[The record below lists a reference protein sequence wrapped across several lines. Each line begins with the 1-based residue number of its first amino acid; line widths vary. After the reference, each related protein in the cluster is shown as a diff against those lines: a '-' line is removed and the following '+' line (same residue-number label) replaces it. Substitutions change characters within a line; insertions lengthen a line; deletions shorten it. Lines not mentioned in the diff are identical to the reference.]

1 MRIDPLLL
9 PRASRAEVLAMTGAL
24 FLLVIVGVPLAAVI
38 ALTLRIRSKRAA
50 LDRFLASLS
59 PRLAAIGAELL
70 EDGRIRYGGR
80 TFRFAADIN
89 PLFSSSLDLRLS
101 TFCDSVLEFEI
112 RRARHVPVLPEALRP
127 DPLFRGCALDAPS
140 TAEPAQYLSGVRE
153 KLAASFPRRWA
164 AFSKMHCELVLSAN
178 RFRPETWEGAEA
190 RGDLEA
196 LAAMAS
202 VPAWREPRSGT
213 WTYRTGFERHIAEWH
228 WKPDQLARLPEGT
241 RRWLVSAWVDNAYLN
256 RPLVKFFRRLAGT
269 GTALWL
275 TPGGNLSFLEEGF
288 GRPVEVNGSLIE
300 LEPPEMAV
308 AADQYLDGEFFAGL
322 LAPLPG
328 EDEAVRQRFAAET
341 RFRFHD
347 AALDVLPRLAF
358 YARRLYDDE
367 FSWFSGEYEIV
378 SAHLDETAVRAA
390 LTETAKEFDATVK
403 EIERPFSFKLLRD
416 DRLDLS
422 F

>member
-1 MRIDPLLL
+1 
-9 PRASRAEVLAMTGAL
+9 MTGAL
-24 FLLVIVGVPLAAVI
+24 FLLLILGVPVAAAI
-38 ALTLRIRSKRAA
+38 AVVLRIRSKRAA
-50 LDRFLASLS
+50 RDRFLAGLA
-59 PRLAAIGAELL
+59 PRLAAIGAEPL

-89 PLFSSSLDLRLS
+89 PLFSSSFDLRLS
-101 TFCDSVLEFEI
+101 TFCDSILEFEI
-112 RRARHVPVLPEALRP
+112 RRARHVPVLPEALRT

-140 TAEPAQYLSGVRE
+140 VVEPAKYLSSVRE

-178 RFRPETWEGAEA
+178 RFRPKTWEGAEA

-196 LAAMAS
+196 LAAMAA
-202 VPAWREPRSGT
+202 VPAWREPRGGT
-213 WTYRTGFERHIAEWH
+213 WTYRTGFEPRLAEWH
-228 WKPDQLARLPEGT
+228 WKPEQRAKLPEGT
-241 RRWLVSAWVDNAYLN
+241 SRRLVSAWVDNAYLN
-256 RPLVKFFRRLAGT
+256 RPLVKFLRRLAGT
-269 GTALWL
+269 GTMLWM
-275 TPGGNLSFLEEGF
+275 TPAGDLSFLEEGF
-288 GRPVEVNGSLIE
+288 GRPAEVKGNLIE
-300 LEPPEMAV
+300 LDPPEMAI
-308 AADQYLDGEFFAGL
+308 AADQYLDGEFFAGVV
-322 LAPLPG
+322 APLPG
-328 EDEAVRQRFAAET
+328 EDEAVRQRFAVET

-347 AALDVLPRLAF
+347 AAIDLLPRLAF

-378 SAHLDETAVRAA
+378 SAHLDESAVRAA
-390 LTETAKEFDATVK
+390 LTETAKEFEATVK